1 MSPKQYERGLDII
14 PIAQVAGLRLREG
27 KSPPEREPL
36 SPQLPYARLLFLVP
50 QSRPFSSA
58 ACSAFYVA
66 VQKMLVESSMK

>member
-1 MSPKQYERGLDII
+1 MSPKQYKRGLDII

>member
-36 SPQLPYARLLFLVP
+36 SPQLPYTTKQAIQLCRLQCLLC
-50 QSRPFSSA
+50 SRS
-58 ACSAFYVA
+58 
-66 VQKMLVESSMK
+66 KDVESSMK

>member
-1 MSPKQYERGLDII
+1 MSPKQYERGLDI

-36 SPQLPYARLLFLVP
+36 SQLPYARLLFLVP
-50 QSRPFSSA
+50 QSRQFSSA